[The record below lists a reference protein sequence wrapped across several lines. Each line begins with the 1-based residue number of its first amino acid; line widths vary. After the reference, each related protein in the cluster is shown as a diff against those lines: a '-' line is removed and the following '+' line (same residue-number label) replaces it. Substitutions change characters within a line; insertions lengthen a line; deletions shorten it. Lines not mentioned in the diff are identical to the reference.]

1 MAYRLTNKYVNFCIN
16 GLFLIELVVED
27 VVMCFFGT
35 QCRLRTFSCHY
46 NRHRA
51 EVTKNWYK

>member
-35 QCRLRTFSCHY
+35 QCRLRAFSCHY
-46 NRHRA
+46 IGTA
-51 EVTKNWYK
+51 LK